1 MVNFLQSG
9 ARFKAWLNIYIK
21 RICHGMIALVTKMTP
36 KIPFVIRKT
45 KILLHRSQPSNDF
58 LGGDNEMYSILLV
71 FIHTLIHYILCSV
84 TEICYSF

>member
-36 KIPFVIRKT
+36 KIPFVIR
-45 KILLHRSQPSNDF
+45 SQPSNDF